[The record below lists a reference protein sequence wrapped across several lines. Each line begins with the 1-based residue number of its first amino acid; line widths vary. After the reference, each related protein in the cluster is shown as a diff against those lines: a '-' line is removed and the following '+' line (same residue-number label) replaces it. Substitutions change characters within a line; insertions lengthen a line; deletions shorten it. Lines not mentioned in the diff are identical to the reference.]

1 MASFFRSAVQQGP
14 CQDGEARQAD
24 DDGQQALEAGLAD
37 LAGQRI
43 TDDQARAA
51 AQQTGDQAL
60 DHGPG
65 VIARQI
71 LHEDQR
77 QGEPQE
83 VQADI
88 AACAV
93 FVPVGQLGIH
103 TDGRAAEAAHG
114 LDASCTVAK

>member
-1 MASFFRSAVQQGP
+1 MSSLSCSEITPGSFTHI
-14 CQDGEARQAD
+14 EAD

-77 QGEPQE
+77 QGESQE

-93 FVPVGQLGIH
+93 LVPVGQLGRSRP
-103 TDGRAAEAAHG
+103 G
-114 LDASCTVAK
+114 